1 MQGISIAENSESF
14 VLLFDKMVYPK
25 ERIANALKWLRQTE
39 ELDTSHLEPIT
50 DEEQA
55 ELETLLNSRT
65 AEEREIGFVH
75 EVIM

>member
-14 VLLFDKMVYPK
+14 VLLFDKMVYSK

-39 ELDTSHLEPIT
+39 ELDISHLEPIM
-50 DEEQA
+50 DDEQA
-55 ELETLLNSRT
+55 ELESLLNSRT
-65 AEEREIGFVH
+65 VEEREIGFIH